1 MVFDLYECMWCSVL
15 VHEDSLIISYLPR
28 RTIDFDF
35 MLLLFLIKSPSLDEI
50 LICTN
55 QRTKNKEFSRILLPI
70 DGSESSMKAAD
81 YAIAIARKKQ
91 RIIMLN

>member
-1 MVFDLYECMWCSVL
+1 MHCTAFK
-15 VHEDSLIISYLPR
+15 
-28 RTIDFDF
+28 
-35 MLLLFLIKSPSLDEI
+35 LIKSPSLDEI

-55 QRTKNKEFSRILLPI
+55 QRTKNKEFSRTLLPI